1 MANAMKQIKLRKIQ
15 EANVRDKFVLVRTD
29 FNVPLK
35 DGKILDDSRI
45 RAALPTINYLRK
57 KGAKIVL
64 MSHLGRPDGNFVAN
78 LSLKPVARRLSE
90 LLRHYV
96 EFVTNYMAGDGIGYY
111 SSDLYP
117 GDVLLLENLRFYP
130 EEELNGSEF
139 AKELAAYANIYVDDA
154 FGAMHRAHASIT
166 GVTRYLPSYAGLL
179 VQKEVENLSK
189 LKHAKHPFT
198 AIIGGAKT
206 DKLGLIRDLLKKV
219 DYLVVG
225 GLLANV
231 LLKARGE
238 KINVTADKKILSEAK
253 KFCNSKKLILP
264 VDFAKDK
271 TGKIAT
277 KDIGP
282 KTIELIKDIV
292 KKSKTI
298 FWAGPLGVI
307 EERQF
312 RKGTYEIA
320 RAIAKSKAFTVIG
333 GGTSAE
339 VVFDLK
345 LEKKFSWVSTG
356 GGASI
361 AFVQGKSLP
370 GLEVLRK

>member
-1 MANAMKQIKLRKIQ
+1 MKNIRLRKIQ
-15 EANVRDKFVLVRTD
+15 EANVKNKFVLVRTD

-35 DGKILDDSRI
+35 GSTILDDSRI
-45 RAALPTINYLRK
+45 RAALPTINHLRK
-57 KGAKIVL
+57 RKACVIL
-64 MSHLGRPDGNFVAN
+64 MSHLGRPDGKVVAN
-78 LSLKPVARRLSE
+78 LSLKPVARRLSK
-90 LLRHYV
+90 LLKHNV
-96 EFVTNYMAGDGIGYY
+96 ECITEYAGGYGLGYY
-111 SSDLYP
+111 SSDLYN

-130 EEELNGSEF
+130 GEEANDPKF
-139 AKELAAYANIYVDDA
+139 ARALAECADIYVDDA
-154 FGAMHRAHASIT
+154 FGAMHRSHASIT
-166 GVTRYLPSYAGLL
+166 GVTKYLPSYAGLL

-206 DKLGLIRDLLKKV
+206 DKLDLIGNLLKKV
-219 DYLVVG
+219 DCLIVG

-238 KINVTADKKILSEAK
+238 KINVNADKKILSDAK
-253 KFCNSKKLILP
+253 KFCNNKKLILP
-264 VDFAKDK
+264 VDFAGNH
-271 TGKIAT
+271 GKIST

-282 KTIELIKDIV
+282 RTINLIKQII

-307 EERQF
+307 EEKQF

-320 RAIAKSKAFTVIG
+320 RAIANSKAFTVIG

-345 LEKKFSWVSTG
+345 LEKRFSWVSTG

>member
-1 MANAMKQIKLRKIQ
+1 MKQIKLRKVQ
-15 EANVRDKFVLVRTD
+15 EADVKNKFVLVRAD

-57 KGAKIVL
+57 KGAKIIL
-64 MSHLGRPDGNFVAN
+64 CSHLGRPDGNVVAN
-78 LSLKPVARRLSE
+78 LSLKPVAKRLSE

-130 EEELNGSEF
+130 EEELNDSEF

-166 GVTRYLPSYAGLL
+166 RVTKYLPSYAGLL

-189 LKHAKHPFT
+189 LAHAKHPFT
-198 AIIGGAKT
+198 AIVGGAKT
-206 DKLGLIRDLLKKV
+206 DKLGLIRNLLKKV
-219 DYLVVG
+219 DCLVVG

-231 LLKARGE
+231 ILKARGE
-238 KINVTADKKILSEAK
+238 KININADKKILSEAK
-253 KFCNSKKLILP
+253 KFCNNKKLVLP
-264 VDFAKDK
+264 VDFARDK
-271 TGKIAT
+271 GKISR

-282 KTIELIKDIV
+282 KTIELIKQII

-307 EERQF
+307 EEKRF
-312 RKGTYEIA
+312 AKGTYEIA
-320 RAIAKSKAFTVIG
+320 RAIANSKAFTVIG

-339 VVFDLK
+339 IVFDLK

-370 GLEVLRK
+370 GLEVLQK